1 MPRHACAV
9 RAGCILAVCIL
20 LASGAFAQK
29 RGGVLQMNLPDSPG
43 GLSALEEATQFAI
56 GPMMGVMSNLLL
68 FDQQARHNSLETIVP
83 DLATGYKWSEDGKAL
98 TLPLRQGV
106 RWHDGKPF
114 TAADVLCTWG
124 LLMETGTD
132 RLRINPRK
140 AWYGNV
146 ERLSANGDFEVTFHL
161 QRPQPAFPMLLA
173 AGVSPVYPCH
183 VPAREMRTKPI
194 GTGPFK
200 FAEFRANQL
209 IRVVRNPD
217 YWKPGRPYL
226 DGIDYVIVSDPA
238 TAALAFTAGKFDMTF
253 PQTVSAETVRNIQAQ
268 KPDAI
273 CEMTSWGGLY
283 THLMFNREAPPFD
296 NPAIRKAMALS
307 LDRQAFVDIVTD
319 GKGDIGG
326 VLQPPPGGLWGMPEA
341 MRRDL
346 PGYDTD
352 VAKRRDEARQIM
364 RGLGYG
370 PDNRLKV
377 KLTTRNLS
385 FYRTPAVVTIDQL
398 KEVFFDVEM
407 EVVETATYF
416 PRLARKEFTLGVNL
430 QTSGPDPDTV
440 LLSFYSCAGAQNY
453 DRYCNKDIDALI
465 DRQSMEGDRS
475 KRQQIL
481 WEIERKLI
489 EDNAR
494 PVLFYFRN
502 GSCWAPYVKGVNVML
517 NSAFSGHRREDI
529 WLDR

>member
-1 MPRHACAV
+1 
-9 RAGCILAVCIL
+9 
-20 LASGAFAQK
+20 
-29 RGGVLQMNLPDSPG
+29 
-43 GLSALEEATQFAI
+43 
-56 GPMMGVMSNLLL
+56 
-68 FDQQARHNSLETIVP
+68 
-83 DLATGYKWSEDGKAL
+83 
-98 TLPLRQGV
+98 
-106 RWHDGKPF
+106 
-114 TAADVLCTWG
+114 
-124 LLMETGTD
+124 
-132 RLRINPRK
+132 
-140 AWYGNV
+140 
-146 ERLSANGDFEVTFHL
+146 
-161 QRPQPAFPMLLA
+161 
-173 AGVSPVYPCH
+173 
-183 VPAREMRTKPI
+183 
-194 GTGPFK
+194 
-200 FAEFRANQL
+200 
-209 IRVVRNPD
+209 
-217 YWKPGRPYL
+217 
-226 DGIDYVIVSDPA
+226 
-238 TAALAFTAGKFDMTF
+238 
-253 PQTVSAETVRNIQAQ
+253 
-268 KPDAI
+268 
-273 CEMTSWGGLY
+273 
-283 THLMFNREAPPFD
+283 
-296 NPAIRKAMALS
+296 
-307 LDRQAFVDIVTD
+307 
-319 GKGDIGG
+319 
-326 VLQPPPGGLWGMPEA
+326 MPEA